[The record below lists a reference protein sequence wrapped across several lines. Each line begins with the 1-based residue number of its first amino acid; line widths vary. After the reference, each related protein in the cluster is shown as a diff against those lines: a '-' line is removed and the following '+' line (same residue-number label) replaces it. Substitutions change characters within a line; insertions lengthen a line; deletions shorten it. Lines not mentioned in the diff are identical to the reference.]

1 MNIWYLSYNRFER
14 RILNEWNRKGIKY
27 NSGNINILKY
37 AYKTLLIYS
46 TDKKISNKN
55 FNEAVKNY
63 NFELNFTKN

>member
-1 MNIWYLSYNRFER
+1 MNIWYLSYNRFEK
-14 RILNEWNRKGIKY
+14 RIINEWNRKGIKY